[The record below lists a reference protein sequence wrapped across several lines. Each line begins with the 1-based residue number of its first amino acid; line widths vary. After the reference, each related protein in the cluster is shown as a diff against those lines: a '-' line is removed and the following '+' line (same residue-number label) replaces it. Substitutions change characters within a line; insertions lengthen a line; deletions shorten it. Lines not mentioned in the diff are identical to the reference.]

1 MTVWKTDVLSF
12 KFYSFISFSYSGHF
26 YKTKQEYMD
35 QVKFLCNEENF
46 TTWNID
52 IKNYNQ
58 LRFVQNAEYDSR
70 KNVYL

>member
-1 MTVWKTDVLSF
+1 
-12 KFYSFISFSYSGHF
+12 
-26 YKTKQEYMD
+26 MD